1 MIRSTNQ
8 KLGEYE
14 LIRKRE
20 HVERVWATIEEAL
33 PSYWTRFIEGARE
46 TDAASK
52 LATALGGSTR
62 SKPEASSSVLSRVY
76 EKALSSYEKD
86 SERYRHFFDAA
97 AMEEYFDDPN
107 AFKQMLSKDVP
118 VIANTLRNR
127 RADLKEWQMAF
138 RACSSKE
145 LLQVF
150 GNVMDF
156 TAQWLEEH
164 PADAYAAFDT
174 PEAFE
179 LDPLDGDATMLKEGV
194 VGMGIKSIIL
204 YHLDPQRLP
213 ARGRFGLYGLYFLS
227 GKQHYGLPS
236 KSSEFIMVND
246 LSPAPDGSIIMDQNY
261 WYPYGL
267 FSLYSLRVYRWMAT
281 RAASEGFRLADA
293 FRYVYTERFFEA
305 VCAEHQAD
313 LHTMRAHER
322 FEVHG

>member
-14 LIRKRE
+14 LIRRPE
-20 HVERVWATIEEAL
+20 HIVRVWATIEEAL
-33 PSYWTRFIEGARE
+33 PHYWTKFIDDARE
-46 TDAASK
+46 SDAASK
-52 LATALGGSTR
+52 LAAAFGGKVR
-62 SKPEASSSVLSRVY
+62 SKPEAVSSALSRVF
-76 EKALSSYEKD
+76 EKALTSYDKECEKYH
-86 SERYRHFFDAA
+86 RFFDAA

-127 RADLKEWQMAF
+127 RAELKEWQMAF
-138 RACSSKE
+138 RACSSRD

-156 TAQWLEEH
+156 TAQWLEDH
-164 PADAYAAFDT
+164 PTAAYAAYDT
-174 PEAFE
+174 PEVFE
-179 LDPLDGDATMLKEGV
+179 LDPLDDDDTMHKEGV

-213 ARGRFGLYGLYFLS
+213 ARGRHGLYGLYFLS
-227 GKQHYGLPS
+227 DRQHIGLPS
-236 KSSEFIMVND
+236 KSSEFLMVND
-246 LSPAPDGSIIMDQNY
+246 LNPTPDGSIIMDQNY

-267 FSLYSLRVYRWMAT
+267 FSMYALRVYRWIAA
-281 RAASEGFRLADA
+281 RAADDGFRLAEA
-293 FRYVYTERFFEA
+293 SRYVYTERFFES
-305 VCAEHQAD
+305 VCAQHQAD

-322 FEVHG
+322 FEVPG